1 MMKKIALFG
10 YGKNGKAVAKE
21 INKKDLVIIVFNEIS
36 KKEAEHD
43 GFLNIEILSDE
54 ILDSELSELGIEN
67 FDIAICMLEN
77 EARNLFLSLTI
88 RELNKNIQ
96 LISTT
101 ENKEYIHRYRLAGVD
116 QIISPYEIISKRIN
130 TILKKPITLE
140 IIHDI
145 VFNEKNRLIFS
156 ELKIITNSFLDK
168 KYINDVDIESEYNLI
183 IIGILDKERSNHLE
197 LVGSYNH
204 KIDGDDVLVVVADKE
219 EIERLKKDME
229 ESVKWHLG

>member
-21 INKKDLVIIVFNEIS
+21 IDKKELVIVVFNEIS
-36 KKEAEHD
+36 KKEAEYD
-43 GFLNIEILSDE
+43 GFLNIEKLSDE
-54 ILDSELSELGIEN
+54 ILDNELVELGIEN
-67 FDIAICMLEN
+67 FDIAICVLEE
-77 EARNLFLSLTI
+77 EARNLFLTLSI
-88 RELNKNIQ
+88 RELNKKIE
-96 LISTT
+96 LISVT
-101 ENKEYIHRYRLAGVD
+101 ENRDYVHRYKLAGVN
-116 QIISPYEIISKRIN
+116 QIISPNDIVAKRIN

-156 ELKIITNSFLDK
+156 ELKIIKNSFLDK
-168 KYINDVDIESEYNLI
+168 KYINDIDIESEYNLI

-197 LVGSYNH
+197 LISSFNH

-219 EIERLKKDME
+219 ELERLKRDME